1 MESNKQISKG
11 RLWGSYILQGIIVLM
26 FLMGAV
32 MNILGTEQAIDGA
45 VTMGYPESSVMY
57 LGLIL
62 LLSTLLYVYPK
73 TAGLGAILLTG
84 WLGGAVATHTIN
96 GDPLFN
102 TIFPIIFGIVLWL
115 ALWLRQEK
123 VQKLVSFK

>member
-1 MESNKQISKG
+1 MESKKQLSKG
-11 RLWGSYILQGIIVLM
+11 RLWVSYILQGIVVLL

-32 MNILGTEQAIDGA
+32 MNILGTEQAVDGA
-45 VTMGYPESSVMY
+45 VAMGFPESSVLY
-57 LGLIL
+57 LGLVL
-62 LLSTLLYVYPK
+62 LISTLLYAYPK
-73 TAGLGAILLTG
+73 TSGLGAVLLTG
-84 WLGGAVATHTIN
+84 WLGGAVATHSIN

-123 VQKLVSFK
+123 VQNLISFK